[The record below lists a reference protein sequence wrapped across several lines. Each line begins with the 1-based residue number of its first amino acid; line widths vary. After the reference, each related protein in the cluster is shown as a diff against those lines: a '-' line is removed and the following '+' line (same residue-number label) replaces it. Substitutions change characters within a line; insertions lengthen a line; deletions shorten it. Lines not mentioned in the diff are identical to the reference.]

1 MNIYKPI
8 IIVGILVALVT
19 VGLAIYEQLTAATR
33 DKKSECNT
41 KHDQM
46 QSLSGRFRLSDDYQI
61 KSDISSIID
70 DGNQLRADCRDV
82 IDFTQPPS
90 GYSYEEWQNLQQS
103 IHNTLIIMS
112 NCKYMYDGCVR
123 HETAINEK
131 LAQLIIL
138 LQCSYLHR
146 LSFYHDFSMLV

>member
-1 MNIYKPI
+1 MTSY
-8 IIVGILVALVT
+8 AFVT

-41 KHDQM
+41 RYIELTHRIERVIGAKHDQM

-61 KSDISSIID
+61 KSDISSIIN

-90 GYSYEEWQNLQQS
+90 GYSYDAKCR
-103 IHNTLIIMS
+103 TGS
-112 NCKYMYDGCVR
+112 N
-123 HETAINEK
+123 NP
-131 LAQLIIL
+131 IL
-138 LQCSYLHR
+138 CGLFEANWARRY
-146 LSFYHDFSMLV
+146 Y